1 MELIN
6 YRSRIIDAKIES
18 LLNAFGAVCI
28 EGPKWC
34 GKTWTAI
41 RHSQSQLFLGD
52 PSGGFQNRRL
62 AQINPDLVLTG
73 DYPHLVDEWQEV
85 PSIWDAV
92 RFKVDSLARKGLFI
106 LTGSATPNHKGVLHS
121 GTGRIA
127 RVSMSPMSLYESGDS
142 NGNVSL
148 MDLFNG
154 TQQDALTGNVDLMH
168 LINLTIR
175 GGWPA
180 AIGVPDEVAFEL
192 PKSYIDAVIQDDVY
206 RIDGVKRD
214 NRKMHLL
221 LRSLARNESTTAT
234 NKKLKDDIR
243 DIDNQDIDLN
253 TISEYLNIFRRL
265 FILDNQLPF
274 SPNIR
279 SSIRVKQA
287 EKRHFVDPSLA
298 CAVLGA
304 SSSMLINDLQTYSF
318 MFEALCERDLKIYAQ
333 AHGAQLFHYQDY
345 NNFEIDAIVQLP
357 DGRWGAF
364 EIKLGMNQV
373 DEASENLLRLR
384 ETTTQK
390 QGTAP
395 TVLCVIS
402 GMSNAAYK
410 RPDGIYVVPITAL
423 KH

>member
-304 SSSMLINDLQTYSF
+304 SSSMLINDLQTYGF

-373 DEASENLLRLR
+373 DEAAENLLRLR

>member
-142 NGNVSL
+142 NGKVSL

-154 TQQDALTGNVDLMH
+154 THQDTLTGNVDLMH

-243 DIDNQDIDLN
+243 DIDNQDIDSN

-304 SSSMLINDLQTYSF
+304 SASMLINDLQTYGF
-318 MFEALCERDLKIYAQ
+318 LFEALCERDLKIYAQ
-333 AHGAQLFHYQDY
+333 AHGGQLFHYQDY

-364 EIKLGMNQV
+364 EIKLGMHQV
-373 DEASENLLRLR
+373 DEAAENLLRLR

-390 QGTAP
+390 QGTEP
-395 TVLCVIS
+395 SVLCVIS

>member
-1 MELIN
+1 MELKD
-6 YRSRIIDAKIES
+6 YRPRIIDAKIAS

-127 RVSMSPMSLYESGDS
+127 RISMSPMSLYESGDS
-142 NGNVSL
+142 NGKVSL

-243 DIDNQDIDLN
+243 DIDHQDIDSN

-304 SSSMLINDLQTYSF
+304 SSSMLINDLQTYGF
-318 MFEALCERDLKIYAQ
+318 LFEALCERDLKIYAQ
-333 AHGAQLFHYQDY
+333 AHGGQLFHYQDY

-364 EIKLGMNQV
+364 EIKLGMHQV
-373 DEASENLLRLR
+373 DAAAENLLRLR

-390 QGTAP
+390 QGTEP
-395 TVLCVIS
+395 SVLCVIS

>member
-142 NGNVSL
+142 NGKVSL

-154 TQQDALTGNVDLMH
+154 THQDTLTGNVDLMH

-243 DIDNQDIDLN
+243 DIDNQDIDSN

-304 SSSMLINDLQTYSF
+304 SASMLINDLQTYGF
-318 MFEALCERDLKIYAQ
+318 LFEALCERDLKIYAQ
-333 AHGAQLFHYQDY
+333 AHGGQLFHYQDY

-364 EIKLGMNQV
+364 EIKLGMHQV
-373 DEASENLLRLR
+373 DEAAENLLRLR

-390 QGTAP
+390 QGTEP
-395 TVLCVIS
+395 SVLCVIS

-410 RPDGIYVVPITAL
+410 RPDGVYVVPITAL

>member
-1 MELIN
+1 MDIKN
-6 YRSRIIDAKIES
+6 YRPRIIDAKIES
-18 LLNAFGAVCI
+18 LLDAFGAVCI

-41 RHSQSQLFLGD
+41 RHSNSQVFLGD
-52 PSGGFQNRRL
+52 PSGSFQNRQL
-62 AQINPDLVLTG
+62 AQINPELVLTG
-73 DYPHLVDEWQEV
+73 EYPHLVDEWQEA
-85 PSIWDAV
+85 PSLWDAV
-92 RFKVDSLARKGLFI
+92 RYKVDSLAQKGLFI

-142 NGNVSL
+142 NGKVSL

-154 TQQDALTGNVDLMH
+154 AQQDTLTGNVDLMH

-180 AIGVPDEVAFEL
+180 AIGVPDNVAFEL
-192 PKSYIDAVIQDDVY
+192 PKSYIDAIVQDDVY

-214 NRKMHLL
+214 KRKMNLL

-234 NKKLKDDIR
+234 NKKLKDDIK
-243 DIDNQDIDLN
+243 DIDNQDVDID
-253 TISEYLNIFRRL
+253 TIAEYLNVFERL

-279 SSIRVKQA
+279 SSVRVKQS
-287 EKRHFVDPSLA
+287 EKRHFADPSLA

-304 SSSMLINDLQTYSF
+304 SSSMLINDLQTYSLL
-318 MFEALCERDLKIYAQ
+318 FESFCERDLKIYAQ
-333 AHGAQLFHYQDY
+333 ALGGQLFHYQDY
-345 NNFEIDAIVQLP
+345 NRFEIDAVVQLS

-364 EIKLGMNQV
+364 EIKLGMKQV
-373 DEASENLLRLR
+373 DEAAKKLLRLC
-384 ETTTQK
+384 ESAKNK

-395 TVLCVIS
+395 TVLCVIC
-402 GMSNAAYK
+402 GMSNASYK
-410 RPDGIYVVPITAL
+410 RLDGVYVVPITAL
-423 KH
+423 KN

>member
-1 MELIN
+1 MDIKN
-6 YRSRIIDAKIES
+6 YRSRIIDAKVES

-41 RHSQSQLFLGD
+41 RHSNSQVFLGD
-52 PSGGFQNRRL
+52 PSGGFQNRQL
-62 AQINPDLVLTG
+62 AQINPELVLTG

-92 RFKVDSLARKGLFI
+92 RYKVDSLARKGLFI

-127 RVSMSPMSLYESGDS
+127 RISMSPMSLYESGDS
-142 NGNVSL
+142 NGKVSL
-148 MDLFNG
+148 TDLFNG
-154 TQQDALTGNVDLMH
+154 AQQDVLTGNVDLMH

-192 PKSYIDAVIQDDVY
+192 PKSYIDAVVQDDVY
-206 RIDGVKRD
+206 RVDGVKRD
-214 NRKMHLL
+214 KIKMNLL

-234 NKKLKDDIR
+234 NKKLKDDIKG
-243 DIDNQDIDLN
+243 IDNQNVDID
-253 TISEYLNIFRRL
+253 TIAEYLNVFGRL

-274 SPNIR
+274 SSNIR
-279 SSIRVKQA
+279 SSVRVKQS

-304 SSSMLINDLQTYSF
+304 SSSMLINDLKTYGF
-318 MFEALCERDLKIYAQ
+318 LFESLCERDLKIYAQ
-333 AHGAQLFHYQDY
+333 ALGGQLFHYQDY
-345 NNFEIDAIVQLP
+345 NGFEIDAVVQLS

-373 DEASENLLRLR
+373 DEAAEKLLRIG
-384 ETTTQK
+384 ESAK
-390 QGTAP
+390 NNQGTAP
-395 TVLCVIS
+395 TVLCVIC
-402 GMSNAAYK
+402 GMSSASYK
-410 RPDGIYVVPITAL
+410 RPDGVYVMPITAL
-423 KH
+423 KN

>member
-1 MELIN
+1 MDIKN
-6 YRSRIIDAKIES
+6 YKSRIIDAKIAS
-18 LLNAFGAVCI
+18 LLEAFGAVCI

-41 RHSQSQLFLGD
+41 RHSHSQVFLGD
-52 PSGGFQNRRL
+52 PSGNFQNRQL
-62 AQINPDLVLTG
+62 AQINPELVLTG

-85 PSIWDAV
+85 PAIWDAV
-92 RFKVDSLARKGLFI
+92 RYKVDLLAQKGLFI

-121 GTGRIA
+121 GTGRIV

-142 NGNVSL
+142 NGKVSL

-154 TQQDALTGNVDLMH
+154 VQQDVLTGNVDLMH

-180 AIGVPDEVAFEL
+180 AIGVPDDVAFEL
-192 PKSYIDAVIQDDVY
+192 PKSYIDAVVQDDVY
-206 RIDGVKRD
+206 RVDGVKRD
-214 NRKMHLL
+214 KHKMNLL

-234 NKKLKDDIR
+234 NKKLKDDIK
-243 DIDNQDIDLN
+243 DIDNQDVDID
-253 TISEYLNIFRRL
+253 TIAEYLNVFGRL

-279 SSIRVKQA
+279 SSVRVKQS

-304 SSSMLINDLQTYSF
+304 SSSMLINDLQTYGF
-318 MFEALCERDLKIYAQ
+318 LFESLCERDLKIYAL
-333 AHGAQLFHYQDY
+333 ALGGQLFHYQDY
-345 NNFEIDAIVQLP
+345 NNFEIDAVVQLS

-373 DEASENLLRLR
+373 DDAAQKLLRIC
-384 ETTTQK
+384 ESAKNK
-390 QGTAP
+390 QAAEP
-395 TVLCVIS
+395 TFLCVIC

-410 RPDGIYVVPITAL
+410 RPDGVYVVPITAL
-423 KH
+423 KN

>member
-1 MELIN
+1 MEIN
-6 YRSRIIDAKIES
+6 NYKPRIIDTNIDS
-18 LLNAFGAVCI
+18 LLKAFGAVCI

-41 RHSQSQLFLGD
+41 RHSNSQVFLGD

-62 AQINPDLVLTG
+62 AEINPEFVLSG
-73 DYPHLVDEWQEV
+73 EYPHLVDEWQEV

-92 RFKVDSLARKGLFI
+92 RYKVDSLAQKGLFI
-106 LTGSATPNHKGVLHS
+106 LTGSSTPNHKGVLHS

-127 RVSMSPMSLYESGDS
+127 RISMNPMSLFESGDS
-142 NGNVSL
+142 TGMVSL

-154 TQQDALTGNVDLMH
+154 TQQDMLTGKPELMH
-168 LINLTIR
+168 LIYLTVR

-180 AIGVPDEVAFEL
+180 SIDVPVDVAFEL

-214 NRKMHLL
+214 SRKMSLL
-221 LRSLARNESTTAT
+221 LRSLARNESTTVT
-234 NKKLKDDIR
+234 NKKIQNDINDYDHQTI
-243 DIDNQDIDLN
+243 DID
-253 TISEYLNIFRRL
+253 TIADYLSIFERL

-279 SSIRVKQA
+279 SSVRVKQS

-304 SSSMLINDLQTYSF
+304 TSSMLFNDLQTYGF
-318 MFEALCERDLKIYAQ
+318 LFESLCERDLKIYAQ
-333 AHGAQLFHYQDY
+333 AHGGKLFHYQDY
-345 NNFEIDAIVQLP
+345 KNNEIDAVVQLP
-357 DGRWGAF
+357 DGRWGGF
-364 EIKLGMNQV
+364 EIKLGTHQV
-373 DEASENLLRLR
+373 DEAAEKLVRIVNKLDV
-384 ETTTQK
+384 K
-390 QGTAP
+390 P
-395 TVLCVIS
+395 TFLCVLC
-402 GMSNAAYK
+402 GMSDASYR
-410 RPDGIYVVPITAL
+410 RPDGVYVVPITAL

>member
-142 NGNVSL
+142 NGKVSL

-154 TQQDALTGNVDLMH
+154 THQDTLTGNVDLMH

-243 DIDNQDIDLN
+243 DIDNQDIDSN
-253 TISEYLNIFRRL
+253 TISEYLHIFRRL

-304 SSSMLINDLQTYSF
+304 SSSMLINDLQTYGF
-318 MFEALCERDLKIYAQ
+318 LFEALCERDLKIYAQ
-333 AHGAQLFHYQDY
+333 AHGGQLFHYQDY

-364 EIKLGMNQV
+364 EIKLGMHQV
-373 DEASENLLRLR
+373 DEAAENLLRLR

-390 QGTAP
+390 QGTEP
-395 TVLCVIS
+395 SVLCVIS

-410 RPDGIYVVPITAL
+410 RPDGVYVVPITAL

>member
-1 MELIN
+1 MDIKK
-6 YRSRIIDAKIES
+6 YKTRIIDTKIES
-18 LLNAFGAVCI
+18 LLDAFGAVCI

-41 RHSQSQLFLGD
+41 RHSHSQVFLGD
-52 PSGGFQNRRL
+52 PSGGFQNRQL
-62 AQINPDLVLTG
+62 AQINPELVLTG

-92 RFKVDSLARKGLFI
+92 RYKVDSLAQKGLFI

-142 NGNVSL
+142 NGKVSL

-154 TQQDALTGNVDLMH
+154 AQQDVLTGNVDLMH

-180 AIGVPDEVAFEL
+180 AIGVPDDVAFEL
-192 PKSYIDAVIQDDVY
+192 PKSYIDAVVQDDVY

-214 NRKMHLL
+214 KHKMNLL

-234 NKKLKDDIR
+234 NKKLKDDIKGV
-243 DIDNQDIDLN
+243 DNQDVDID
-253 TISEYLNIFRRL
+253 TIAEYLNVFGRL

-279 SSIRVKQA
+279 SSVRVKQS

-298 CAVLGA
+298 CAVLGV
-304 SSSMLINDLQTYSF
+304 SSSMLINDLQTYGF
-318 MFEALCERDLKIYAQ
+318 LFESLCERDLKIYAQ
-333 AHGAQLFHYQDY
+333 ALGGQLFHYQDY
-345 NNFEIDAIVQLP
+345 NNFEIDAVVQLS

-373 DEASENLLRLR
+373 DEAAGKLLRIC
-384 ETTTQK
+384 ESAKNK

-395 TVLCVIS
+395 TVLCVIC
-402 GMSNAAYK
+402 GMSNASYK
-410 RPDGIYVVPITAL
+410 RPDGVYVVPITAL
-423 KH
+423 KN

>member
-1 MELIN
+1 MDIKN
-6 YRSRIIDAKIES
+6 YKSRIIDAKIES
-18 LLNAFGAVCI
+18 LLEAFGAVCI

-41 RHSQSQLFLGD
+41 RHSQSQVFLGD
-52 PSGGFQNRRL
+52 PSGGFQNRQL
-62 AQINPDLVLTG
+62 AQISPELVLTG

-92 RFKVDSLARKGLFI
+92 RYKVDSLGLKGLFI

-142 NGNVSL
+142 HGKVSL

-154 TQQDALTGNVDLMH
+154 AQQDVLTGNVDLMH
-168 LINLTIR
+168 LINLTVR

-180 AIGVPDEVAFEL
+180 ATGVPDDVAFEL
-192 PKSYIDAVIQDDVY
+192 PKSYIDAVVQDDVY
-206 RIDGVKRD
+206 RVDGVKRD
-214 NRKMHLL
+214 KHKMNLL

-234 NKKLKDDIR
+234 NKKLKDDIK
-243 DIDNQDIDLN
+243 DIDNQDIDID
-253 TISEYLNIFRRL
+253 TIAEYLNVFGRL

-279 SSIRVKQA
+279 SSARVKQS

-304 SSSMLINDLQTYSF
+304 SSSMLINDLQTYGF
-318 MFEALCERDLKIYAQ
+318 LFESLCERDLKIYAR
-333 AHGAQLFHYQDY
+333 ALGGQLFHYQDY
-345 NNFEIDAIVQLP
+345 NNFEIDAIVQLS

-373 DEASENLLRLR
+373 DEAAKKLLRIC
-384 ETTTQK
+384 ESAKNK
-390 QGTAP
+390 QGAEP
-395 TVLCVIS
+395 SFLCVIC

-410 RPDGIYVVPITAL
+410 RPDGVYVVPITAL
-423 KH
+423 KQ